1 MCFIYKCLR
10 SSIRNNFFLIFGLF
24 LGVGLSAF
32 MSQLVQ
38 NQCIFSTKYA
48 EFRKP
53 EQSAIIT
60 DDDYEPVI
68 NLAGKPSK
76 AQKTPQ
82 DFQRPRYY
90 RTELGIR
97 EKLFAAVLTSPKT
110 LQSFAIPFNK
120 TTNHIFDKTVFFM
133 ESKPS
138 RAKSDVKLNGVVQFS
153 DTRLIL
159 KPFHMLKYIAD
170 NYLDDFD
177 YFFLVRDT
185 TYVRGK
191 NLYNLVKSISV
202 SENVH
207 AGSKIPEERTNFCTL
222 GKKLCCKVLKTS
234 YVKNCT
240 EFFCFLQMQEF

>member
-1 MCFIYKCLR
+1 MCFIYKCIR

-32 MSQLVQ
+32 MSQIVQ
-38 NQCIFSTKYA
+38 TRCIFSS
-48 EFRKP
+48 
-53 EQSAIIT
+53 QSIT
-60 DDDYEPVI
+60 PQPKVSALVNDDDYEPVI

-97 EKLFAAVLTSPKT
+97 EKLFLAVLTSPKT
-110 LQSFAIPFNK
+110 IQSHGIPFNK
-120 TTNHIFDKTVFFM
+120 TTNHLFDKIGFFM
-133 ESKPS
+133 ESEPNK
-138 RAKSDVKLNGVVQFS
+138 AKSDVKLNGVVQFS

-170 NYLDDFD
+170 NYLDEFD
-177 YFFLVRDT
+177 YFYIVRDT
-185 TYVRGK
+185 TYVRGRS
-191 NLYNLVKSISV
+191 LYTLVKSISV

-207 AGSKIPEERTNFCTL
+207 AGSKAPDELTSFCLL
-222 GKKLCCKVLKTS
+222 GK
-234 YVKNCT
+234 
-240 EFFCFLQMQEF
+240 FFGFF

>member
-1 MCFIYKCLR
+1 MCFIYKCIR
-10 SSIRNNFFLIFGLF
+10 SGIRNHFFLIFGLF

-38 NQCIFSTKYA
+38 NQCTFSADIK
-48 EFRKP
+48 KS
-53 EQSAIIT
+53 EQSVAISE
-60 DDDYEPVI
+60 DDYEPVI

-90 RTELGIR
+90 KTELGIR

-110 LQSFAIPFNK
+110 IQDHGIPFNK
-120 TTNHIFDKTVFFM
+120 TTNHLFDKTVFFM
-133 ESKPS
+133 ESEPN

-185 TYVRGK
+185 TYIRGR
-191 NLYNLVKSISV
+191 NLYNLIKSISV
-202 SENVH
+202 SENIYG
-207 AGSKIPEERTNFCTL
+207 GSKIPGEPATSFCTL
-222 GKKLCCKVLKTS
+222 GKTARFKILWKW
-234 YVKNCT
+234 
-240 EFFCFLQMQEF
+240 F